1 MESEGGD
8 ITQHQ
13 EEEVAGE
20 EIIEDYYGGK
30 SSKEDDE
37 FDEIVGAL
45 QEIILGNEFVDI
57 QKNFLNKH
65 SG

>member
-13 EEEVAGE
+13 EEEAGE
-20 EIIEDYYGGK
+20 EIIEDYGGK
-30 SSKEDDE
+30 TSKEDDE

-57 QKNFLNKH
+57 QKYFLNKH

>member
-20 EIIEDYYGGK
+20 EIIEDYGGK
-30 SSKEDDE
+30 TSKEDDE

-45 QEIILGNEFVDI
+45 QEIILGNEFVDM

>member
-13 EEEVAGE
+13 EEEASE
-20 EIIEDYYGGK
+20 EIIEDYGGK
-30 SSKEDDE
+30 TSKEDDE